1 MSTSKSKRN
10 QTVEKTAQATAEA
23 PTSKKQPMQTF
34 YFPEKNLKV
43 EATTLKE
50 AIAKANSKK
59 EGK

>member
-10 QTVEKTAQATAEA
+10 QIEKTAQATAEA

-43 EATTLKE
+43 EAPTLKE